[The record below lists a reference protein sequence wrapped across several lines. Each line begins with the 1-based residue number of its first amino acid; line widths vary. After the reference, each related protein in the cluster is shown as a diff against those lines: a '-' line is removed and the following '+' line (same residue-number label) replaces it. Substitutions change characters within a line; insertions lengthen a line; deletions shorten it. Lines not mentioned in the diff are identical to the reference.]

1 MGLAPQGIP
10 RVPRV
15 PVHCV
20 LGLGEWVPIP
30 VKQGGKIPGEVFL
43 IETFD
48 KTPEGDLEKEW
59 GSLGRAEPKVAKGR
73 CKGW

>member
-1 MGLAPQGIP
+1 M
-10 RVPRV
+10 
-15 PVHCV
+15 
-20 LGLGEWVPIP
+20 
-30 VKQGGKIPGEVFL
+30 KQGGKIPGEVFL

-73 CKGW
+73 CKEW